1 MTRWVIFT
9 STPEAVTGLDR
20 AAALLPG
27 VRACSAGTDLPGSFG
42 GLGLSGDL
50 TTDGNLS
57 ASAVRSLLRD
67 ATIDTKGDT
76 QADAQVDAQ
85 ADAQADAKADAKA
98 DAQVDA
104 KADAKADAQVDAKA
118 DAKADAQVDAVPLA
132 PVASRQVEL
141 SGPRV
146 KRTLALTVRPGTP
159 PETVAR
165 FEADLMAMPD
175 HIATIHS
182 WALSRV
188 DATVESSRWT
198 HVWEQEFADVDGLT
212 GAYLQHPYHWTYVD
226 RWFDS
231 ELPTSIVAP
240 ALAHVFRWAHA
251 PVLTH

>member
-50 TTDGNLS
+50 TTDGELS

-67 ATIDTKGDT
+67 ATIDTKG
-76 QADAQVDAQ
+76 
-85 ADAQADAKADAKA
+85 
-98 DAQVDA
+98 
-104 KADAKADAQVDAKA
+104 

-146 KRTLALTVRPGTP
+146 KRTLALAVRPGTP

-212 GAYLQHPYHWTYVD
+212 GAYLLHPYHWTYVD